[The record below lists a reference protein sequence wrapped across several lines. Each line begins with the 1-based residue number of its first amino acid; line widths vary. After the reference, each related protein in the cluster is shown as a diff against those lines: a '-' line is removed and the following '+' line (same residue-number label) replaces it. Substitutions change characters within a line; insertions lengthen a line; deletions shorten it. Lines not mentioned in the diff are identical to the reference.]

1 MLVEPTEADVL
12 AWINDGKV
20 AASDLGMAGLYYE
33 AKQAEST
40 QEYKNYKEWMADL
53 KVAIPSLEAEVKLIE
68 DAIEAAETAAEEA
81 KAAYDKLM
89 TGIEATVKAK
99 VVVDAKIA
107 AAGKVKV
114 ALVDAV
120 KTNINDA
127 TGGLINDFTTLE
139 KFATDLKAA
148 IKKAED
154 DVLTSQKSLAEA
166 KADLQLAIDGKYDAE
181 AGARKTLDQA
191 MARLEAAQA
200 EYETALKNLEIA
212 LQIMAGDAS
221 AE

>member
-1 MLVEPTEADVL
+1 MEQF
-12 AWINDGKV
+12 
-20 AASDLGMAGLYYE
+20 
-33 AKQAEST
+33 AK
-40 QEYKNYKEWMADL
+40 DL
-53 KVAIPSLEAEVKLIE
+53 KE
-68 DAIEAAETAAEEA
+68 
-81 KAAYDKLM
+81 
-89 TGIEATVKAK
+89 
-99 VVVDAKIA
+99 
-107 AAGKVKV
+107 
-114 ALVDAV
+114 
-120 KTNINDA
+120 
-127 TGGLINDFTTLE
+127 
-139 KFATDLKAA
+139 A

-200 EYETALKNLEIA
+200 EYETALKNLETA